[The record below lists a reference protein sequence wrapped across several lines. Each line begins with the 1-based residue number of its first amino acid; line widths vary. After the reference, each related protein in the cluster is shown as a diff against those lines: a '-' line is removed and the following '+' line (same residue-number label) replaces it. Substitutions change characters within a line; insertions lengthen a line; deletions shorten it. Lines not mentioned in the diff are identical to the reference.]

1 MSKGEI
7 MHTDESKRAF
17 DRRHL
22 FIMIAAFAAVYVV
35 WGSTYLAIKYAIETM
50 PSFLMAGVRFVAAGG
65 ILYAI
70 ARVTG
75 NYEKPK
81 LIEWRTSFIVGT
93 LLLGIG
99 NGGVV
104 LAEHYISSSL
114 AALLVATM
122 PFWMVLLGWTF
133 MGSGRPNY
141 KVSLGLLVGFV
152 GVALLITGRGGE
164 TASTTSD
171 GWLFG
176 VICILVATLG
186 WSIGSLYGA
195 KAPTAKSFVQ
205 AAGMQMLAGGLVLVI
220 MGLVTGE
227 WAALDVAAISTNSWL
242 ALLYLIFFGAIV
254 GYTAYSWL
262 LKNVSPAAISTY
274 AYVNPAIAVFLG
286 WAIAGETMT
295 GQMLLGAAVIVA
307 SVALI
312 TLQKKAPTTAVQ
324 EAKLED
330 GLKKIDASSRK
341 FSTSG

>member
-1 MSKGEI
+1 MQSEETN
-7 MHTDESKRAF
+7 MALA
-17 DRRHL
+17 RRN
-22 FIMIAAFAAVYVV
+22 FIIMIAAFAAVYVI
-35 WGSTYLAIKYAIETM
+35 WGSTYLAIKYAIETI
-50 PSFLMAGVRFVAAGG
+50 PSFLMAGVRFLVAGG
-65 ILYAI
+65 ILFTF

-81 LIEWRTSFIVGT
+81 IIHWRTSFIMGT

-104 LAEHYISSSL
+104 IAEHYISSSL

-141 KVSLGLLVGFV
+141 KVVLGLLIGFA
-152 GVALLITGRGGE
+152 GVALLITGRSGE
-164 TASTTSD
+164 NADTTGN

-176 VICILVATLG
+176 VACIMFATLG

-220 MGLVTGE
+220 MGLATGE
-227 WAALDVAAISTNSWL
+227 WAALNVAAISTNSWL
-242 ALLYLIFFGAIV
+242 ALIYLIFFGAIIA
-254 GYTAYSWL
+254 YTAYSWL

-274 AYVNPAIAVFLG
+274 AYVNPAIAVVLG
-286 WAIAGETMT
+286 WAIAGESLT
-295 GQMLLGAAVIVA
+295 GQMLVGAVVIVA

-312 TLQKKAPTTAVQ
+312 TLQKGVKKAVVEDEIPDDDLSGVERRPTY
-324 EAKLED
+324 
-330 GLKKIDASSRK
+330 
-341 FSTSG
+341 ST

>member
-1 MSKGEI
+1 MQTEETK
-7 MHTDESKRAF
+7 TALA
-17 DRRHL
+17 RRN
-22 FIMIAAFAAVYVV
+22 FIIMIAAFAAVYVI
-35 WGSTYLAIKYAIETM
+35 WGSTYLAIKYAIETI
-50 PSFLMAGVRFVAAGG
+50 PSFLMAGVRFLAAGG
-65 ILYAI
+65 MLYAF
-70 ARVTG
+70 ARITG
-75 NYEKPK
+75 SYEKPK
-81 LIEWRTSFIVGT
+81 LIHWRTSFIMGT

-104 LAEHYISSSL
+104 IAEHYISSSL

-141 KVSLGLLVGFV
+141 KVTLGLLIGFV
-152 GVALLITGRGGE
+152 GVALLISGRSGE
-164 TASTTSD
+164 TAD
-171 GWLFG
+171 IAGNGWLFG
-176 VICILVATLG
+176 VVCILVATLG

-242 ALLYLIFFGAIV
+242 ALIYLIFFGAIV
-254 GYTAYSWL
+254 AYTAYSWL

-274 AYVNPAIAVFLG
+274 AYVNPAIAVVLG
-286 WAIAGETMT
+286 WAIAGESLT
-295 GQMLLGAAVIVA
+295 GQMLVGAVVIVA

-312 TLQKKAPTTAVQ
+312 TLQKS
-324 EAKLED
+324 AKKTVVENEIPKDDLS
-330 GLKKIDASSRK
+330 GVKRRPNY
-341 FSTSG
+341 ST